1 MTSHNSQTAPA
12 IIHKLIETF
21 EQNLESYRSTK
32 NETELRREFL
42 DKFFTALGWD
52 VANEKGYDELGKEV
66 VHEFSVDVAGQQK
79 KADYAF
85 RVGRGEKFDFLVE
98 AKKPSVKIETSQDAA
113 FQIRRYG
120 WSAKLPINILTDF
133 EHFAVYDCRAK
144 PNYSDKAS
152 MGRILLIHYKE
163 YVERWDE
170 IVEIFSP
177 EAVRKGSFAK
187 YAEGTKRK
195 KGTADVDDAFL
206 QEIERWRELLA
217 KNIALRN
224 ETIDIAGLNYAVQMT
239 IDRIVFLRIC
249 EERGIEPGNQLLEIA
264 TPTALKGTS
273 PRFDKSNSGSD
284 SKAGVEF
291 GGGREGVYKELC
303 ELFKRADTKYN
314 SGLFHFRAEKEQSSR
329 PDDLT
334 LSLDIDDKALK
345 DIISNLYYPKSP
357 YAFLYIPAD
366 ILGQVYE
373 RFLGKVIRLTAGHN
387 AKVEEKP
394 EVRKAGGV
402 YYTPTYI
409 VDYIV
414 KNTVGQIVNLST
426 PAQVAKL
433 KIVDP
438 ACGSGTFLL
447 GAYQFLLDWH
457 LNWYVNDD
465 AEKWEKN
472 KTIWKMESGYRLAT
486 SKKKE
491 ILLNNIHGV
500 DIDAQAVEVTKLSL
514 LLKVLENA
522 SGQLG
527 LGMERVLPDLG
538 NNIKCGNS
546 LIGFDYFE
554 GQLLPDEE
562 ERARVNP
569 FDWKNAF
576 PQVFTGD
583 GHLGD
588 DRHLRRGGFDVVIGN
603 PPYIRIQAMQEWASS
618 QVEFFKQ
625 KYKAASKGN
634 YDIYVVFI
642 EKALELLSAKG
653 ELGFILPHKFF
664 NAQYGEP
671 VRGLISQGKHISKI
685 VHFGD
690 QQVFHGATTY
700 TCLLFLNNKQQP
712 EFEFTK
718 VADLDGWRNQT
729 SEVSETS
736 EVSGAIN
743 ATNINSAE
751 WNFTV
756 GKGAALFE
764 KLSQMPVKLGNVAE
778 KIFQGLVTSSDSVY
792 FLEPMETE
800 ISSKEFVK
808 VKSKATD
815 KAYELESRVVR
826 PLIKGSRDISRYSA
840 SPSKRVL
847 FPYDPEESARTG
859 RTVLIPKDTFKNSYP
874 KTWNY
879 LNENFE
885 TLRDREKGKMRHD
898 AWYGYVYPK
907 SVSLFGRPKLLTPSI
922 AAQASFVFDANGEY
936 YFVGSGG
943 GGGGGY
949 GIIMKEGMEIRY
961 EYLLGLLNSKLLD
974 YFLKKIS
981 SPFQG
986 GYFAFSKQYIEQ
998 LPICT
1003 IDFSNP
1009 AEKAQHDKMVSLVEQ
1024 MLASHKSLAQAQ
1036 SPQEKERL
1044 ERQIEVTD
1052 KAIDSLVYE
1061 LYGLSEEEIKIVEGK

>member
-1 MTSHNSQTAPA
+1 MTSAPA
-12 IIHKLIETF
+12 IVHKLIETF
-21 EQNLESYRSTK
+21 EQNLESYRSGK

-52 VANEKGYDELGKEV
+52 VANEKGYDEAHKEV
-66 VHEFSVDVAGQQK
+66 VHEFSVEVSGQQK

-85 RVGRGEKFDFLVE
+85 RTGADKFDFLVE

-152 MGRILLIHYKE
+152 FGRILLVHYKE

-170 IVEIFSP
+170 IAAIFSP
-177 EAVRKGSFAK
+177 EAVRRGSFAK
-187 YAEGTKRK
+187 YAEGMKGK

-206 QEIERWRELLA
+206 QEIERWREALA

-249 EERGIEPGNQLLEIA
+249 EERGIEPENQLQEIVN
-264 TPTALKGTS
+264 
-273 PRFDKSNSGSD
+273 RDD
-284 SKAGVEF
+284 
-291 GGGREGVYKELC
+291 VYAELC

-314 SGLFHFRAEKEQSSR
+314 SGLFHFRQEKEQSSR

-334 LSLDIDDKALK
+334 LSLEIDDKVLK

-373 RFLGKVIRLTAGHN
+373 RFLGKVIRLTAGHQ

-414 KNTVGQIVNLST
+414 KNTVG
-426 PAQVAKL
+426 KL
-433 KIVDP
+433 VEGKKLREVEKLRIVDP

-457 LNWYVNDD
+457 LNWYVENEP
-465 AEKWEKN
+465 EKWEKQ
-472 KTIWKMESGYRLAT
+472 KALVKADGGYRLTA

-569 FDWKNAF
+569 FDWKSEF
-576 PQVFTGD
+576 KDVFA
-583 GHLGD
+583 
-588 DRHLRRGGFDVVIGN
+588 RGGFDVVIGN
-603 PPYIRIQAMQEWASS
+603 PPYRMMQPHNTELTTLEYLRKKYLVAEFKMEMFHMFLQLGVSVLRQQGVHSFIIPATILNNVYAEKLRKWIASNCAIQKISVANEKIFEDADVHTLVLVVKKEDDGKKRRDSHIKITAQLNKDTVGDQDLYKET
-618 QVEFFKQ
+618 KQ
-625 KYKAASKGN
+625 KYFESLEGSVWNILIDDENVDLILRLNKNYSK
-634 YDIYVVFI
+634 
-642 EKALELLSAKG
+642 LS
-653 ELGFILPHKFF
+653 EISTI
-664 NAQYGEP
+664 N
-671 VRGLISQGKHISKI
+671 RGLITGDRGKYFSDKRLSSEYVQILAGSDVSRYLAKEPSEYVLFKKPKGSGGSWDADMHLAPHKI
-685 VHFGD
+685 LVRQIGTKPM
-690 QQVFHGATTY
+690 A
-700 TCLLFLNNKQQP
+700 CLIREPIAVTGNL
-712 EFEFTK
+712 
-718 VADLDGWRNQT
+718 
-729 SEVSETS
+729 
-736 EVSGAIN
+736 
-743 ATNINSAE
+743 
-751 WNFTV
+751 FTV
-756 GKGAALFE
+756 RASNVDEELYILGIFNS
-764 KLSQMPVKLGNVAE
+764 KLIE
-778 KIFQGLVTSSDSVY
+778 FFWKIMFSD
-792 FLEPMETE
+792 
-800 ISSKEFVK
+800 
-808 VKSKATD
+808 
-815 KAYELESRVVR
+815 
-826 PLIKGSRDISRYSA
+826 
-840 SPSKRVL
+840 
-847 FPYDPEESARTG
+847 
-859 RTVLIPKDTFKNSYP
+859 FKNSFP
-874 KTWNY
+874 QVTI
-879 LNENFE
+879 F
-885 TLRDREKGKMRHD
+885 
-898 AWYGYVYPK
+898 
-907 SVSLFGRPKLLTPSI
+907 SI
-922 AAQASFVFDANGEY
+922 S
-936 YFVGSGG
+936 
-943 GGGGGY
+943 
-949 GIIMKEGMEIRY
+949 
-961 EYLLGLLNSKLLD
+961 
-974 YFLKKIS
+974 
-981 SPFQG
+981 
-986 GYFAFSKQYIEQ
+986 Q
-998 LPICT
+998 LPIRT
-1003 IDFSNP
+1003 IGFSDP
-1009 AEKAQHDKMVSLVEQ
+1009 AEKAQHDKMVTLVES
-1024 MLASHKSLAQAQ
+1024 MLAFHKSLAVAQ
-1036 SPQEKERL
+1036 SPAEKERL
-1044 ERQIEVTD
+1044 ERQIAVTD
-1052 KAIDSLVYE
+1052 MAIDSLVYE
-1061 LYGLSEEEIKIVEGK
+1061 LYGLTEEEIKIVEG

>member
-1 MTSHNSQTAPA
+1 MASQIKNPAPA
-12 IIHKLIETF
+12 IVHKLVETF
-21 EQNLESYRSTK
+21 EQNLDSYRSTK

-52 VANEKGYDELGKEV
+52 VSNEKAYDEAGKEV
-66 VHEFSVDVAGQQK
+66 VHEFSVEISGQQK

-85 RVGRGEKFDFLVE
+85 RVGRGDKFDFLVE
-98 AKKPSVKIETSQDAA
+98 AKKPSVKIEASQDAA

-144 PNYSDKAS
+144 PSYEDKAS
-152 MGRILLIHYKE
+152 FGRILLIHYKE

-170 IVEIFSP
+170 IASIFSP
-177 EAVRKGSFAK
+177 EAVRQGSFAK
-187 YAEGTKRK
+187 YAEGIKGK

-224 ETIDIAGLNYAVQMT
+224 EEIDIAGLNYAVQMT

-249 EERGIEPGNQLLEIA
+249 EERGIEAENQLLDIA
-264 TPTALKGTS
+264 
-273 PRFDKSNSGSD
+273 NSD
-284 SKAGVEF
+284 DAY
-291 GGGREGVYKELC
+291 RELG

-314 SGLFHFRAEKEQSSR
+314 SGLFHFKKEKEQASR
-329 PDDLT
+329 ADDLT
-334 LSLDIDDKALK
+334 LELEIDDKVLK

-373 RFLGKVIRLTAGHN
+373 RFLGKVIRLTAGHQ

-414 KNTVGQIVNLST
+414 KNTVGKLVEGEGRLTAKSTKSAKDLKNLSGLSALSGSKGLS
-426 PAQVAKL
+426 PADVAKL

-457 LNWYVNDD
+457 LNWYMNDD
-465 AEKWEKN
+465 VEKWEKQ
-472 KTIWKMESGYRLAT
+472 KAIWKVESGYRLTT

-522 SGQLG
+522 SGQMG
-527 LGMERVLPDLG
+527 LGIERVLPDLG

-569 FDWKNAF
+569 FDWKNEF
-576 PQVFTGD
+576 KDVFAK
-583 GHLGD
+583 
-588 DRHLRRGGFDVVIGN
+588 GGFDVVIGN

-618 QVEFFKQ
+618 QVEFFKR

-642 EKALELLSAKG
+642 EKALGLLNAKG
-653 ELGFILPHKFF
+653 EIGFILPHKFF

-671 VRGLISQGKHISKI
+671 VRELVSHGKHISKI

-690 QQVFHGATTY
+690 QQVFSGATTY
-700 TCLLFLNNKQQP
+700 TCLLFLNKQNQN
-712 EFEFTK
+712 EFEVTK
-718 VADLDGWRNQT
+718 VTDLESWQT
-729 SEVSETS
+729 SETS
-736 EVSGAIN
+736 EVSGTIN
-743 ATNINSAE
+743 AANINSAE

-764 KLSQMPVKLGNVAE
+764 KLSQMPVKLGDIAN
-778 KIFQGLVTSSDSVY
+778 IFVGLQTSADTV
-792 FLEPMETE
+792 FLFKESQLNN
-800 ISSKEFVK
+800 SSKIVLH
-808 VKSKATD
+808 SK
-815 KAYELESRVVR
+815 ELDEDVEIETGLLKHVIRSGE
-826 PLIKGSRDISRYSA
+826 IGRYWANPSA
-840 SPSKRVL
+840 LVL
-847 FPYDPEESARTG
+847 FPYERNIQGKS
-859 RTVLIPKDTFKNSYP
+859 VLIAEKQMNSEFPQTWSYLQTNKKLLSEREHGKFKDIGWYQLYP
-874 KTWNY
+874 KNLDTWEQPKIMLPY
-879 LNENFE
+879 MITRLSAYYDEN
-885 TLRDREKGKMRHD
+885 D
-898 AWYGYVYPK
+898 
-907 SVSLFGRPKLLTPSI
+907 
-922 AAQASFVFDANGEY
+922 Y
-936 YFVGSGG
+936 YFVNVTTGG
-943 GGGGGY
+943 LGITIDEKAGGQKY
-949 GIIMKEGMEIRY
+949 IT
-961 EYLLGLLNSKLLD
+961 GLLNSKLLD
-974 YFLKKIS
+974 WYMKRVSTTFH
-981 SPFQG
+981 G
-986 GYFAFSKQYIEQ
+986 GYFAANKQFLVQ
-998 LPICT
+998 LPIRAINFT
-1003 IDFSNP
+1003 DP
-1009 AEKAQHDKMVSLVEQ
+1009 AEKAQHDKMVSLVEG
-1024 MLASHKSLAQAQ
+1024 MLAAHKSLVAAQ
-1036 SPQEKERL
+1036 SPAEKERL

-1052 KAIDSLVYE
+1052 RTIDGLVYE
-1061 LYGLSEEEIKIVEGK
+1061 LYGLSPEEIKIVEGT

>member
-1 MTSHNSQTAPA
+1 MTSHTAPA
-12 IIHKLIETF
+12 LIHKLVETF
-21 EQNLESYRSTK
+21 EQNLDSYRLSK
-32 NETELRREFL
+32 NETELRCEFL

-52 VANEKGYDELGKEV
+52 VANEKAYDEAHKEV
-66 VHEFSVDVAGQQK
+66 IHEFSVEISGQQK

-85 RVGRGEKFDFLVE
+85 RSGTSFDFLVE
-98 AKKPSVKIETSQDAA
+98 AKKPSVKIEASQDAA

-144 PNYSDKAS
+144 PNYSDKAET
-152 MGRILLIHYKE
+152 GRILLIHYSE

-170 IVEIFSP
+170 IAAIFSP
-177 EAVRKGSFAK
+177 EAVRQGSFAK
-187 YAEGTKRK
+187 YAEGLKGKR
-195 KGTADVDDAFL
+195 GTADVDDAFL

-224 ETIDIAGLNYAVQMT
+224 EAIDIAGLNYAVQMT

-249 EERGIEPGNQLLEIA
+249 EERGIEPENQLQDLVTPSEAKGLRDHRKDSSVA
-264 TPTALKGTS
+264 TLPQN
-273 PRFDKSNSGSD
+273 DM
-284 SKAGVEF
+284 
-291 GGGREGVYKELC
+291 GRGVYQELC
-303 ELFKRADTKYN
+303 ELFKRADTRYN
-314 SGLFHFRAEKEQSSR
+314 SGLFHFKQEKEQASR
-329 PDDLT
+329 ADDLT
-334 LSLDIDDKALK
+334 LDLAIDDKVLK

-373 RFLGKVIRLTAGHN
+373 RFLGKVIRLTAGHQ

-414 KNTVGQIVNLST
+414 KNTVGKLLENREKRIVT
-426 PAQVAKL
+426 PADAAKL

-465 AEKWEKN
+465 AEKWEKQ
-472 KTIWKMESGYRLAT
+472 KAIWKAPQGGYAPESGYRLTT

-554 GQLLPDEE
+554 GQLLPDGE

-569 FDWKNAF
+569 FDWKSEF
-576 PQVFTGD
+576 PQVFQQTSEVSKASEVS
-583 GHLGD
+583 
-588 DRHLRRGGFDVVIGN
+588 RRGGFDAVIGN
-603 PPYIRIQAMQEWASS
+603 PPYIRIQAMQEWASE
-618 QVEFFKQ
+618 QVDFYKQ

-642 EKALELLSAKG
+642 EKALGLLNAKG
-653 ELGFILPHKFF
+653 KLGFILPHKFF

-671 VRGLISQGKHISKI
+671 VRELISQGKHISKI

-690 QQVFHGATTY
+690 QQVFDGATTY
-700 TCLLFLNNKQQP
+700 TCLLFLNKQNRS
-712 EFEFTK
+712 EFEVTK
-718 VADLDGWRNQT
+718 VSDLEGWRNQT

-736 EVSGAIN
+736 EVSGTIN
-743 ATNINSAE
+743 AANVNSAE

-756 GKGAALFE
+756 GKGAGLFE
-764 KLSQMPVKLGNVAE
+764 KLSQMPVKLGELADLFVGLQTDADDVYILEERRRDNGKALCYSKYTE
-778 KIFQGLVTSSDSVY
+778 KEHWFEDAHL
-792 FLEPMETE
+792 
-800 ISSKEFVK
+800 KEF
-808 VKSKATD
+808 
-815 KAYELESRVVR
+815 L
-826 PLIKGSRDISRYSA
+826 KGSLNIRRYYFSDVT
-840 SPSKRVL
+840 KRL
-847 FPYDPEESARTG
+847 IFPYETVSGKSVLIDAKKYSSQFPLTWAYLEDCKKRLSARNKG
-859 RTVLIPKDTFKNSYP
+859 QMGKD
-874 KTWNY
+874 
-879 LNENFE
+879 
-885 TLRDREKGKMRHD
+885 
-898 AWYGYVYPK
+898 WYGYVYK
-907 SVSLFGRPKLLTPSI
+907 KNHTKFNSKKLLVPSL
-922 AAQASFVFDANGEY
+922 ATGSCFSADLEGKF

-949 GIIMKEGMEIRY
+949 GISLLPEIHIDY
-961 EYLLGLLNSKLLD
+961 LYLLGMLNAKLLSE
-974 YFLKKIS
+974 YIKKIS
-981 SPFQG
+981 TPFQQ
-986 GYFAFSKQYIEQ
+986 GYFALNRQYISQ
-998 LPICT
+998 LPIRT
-1003 IDFSNP
+1003 IDFTNP
-1009 AEKAQHDKMVSLVEQ
+1009 AEKAQHDKMVSLVEA
-1024 MLASHKSLAQAQ
+1024 MLALHKELGRVGNSPHAQ
-1036 SPQEKERL
+1036 ERI
-1044 ERQIEVTD
+1044 ERQIQVTD
-1052 KAIDSLVYE
+1052 REIDALVYA
-1061 LYGLSEEEIKIVEGK
+1061 LYGLSAEEIKIVEGKE